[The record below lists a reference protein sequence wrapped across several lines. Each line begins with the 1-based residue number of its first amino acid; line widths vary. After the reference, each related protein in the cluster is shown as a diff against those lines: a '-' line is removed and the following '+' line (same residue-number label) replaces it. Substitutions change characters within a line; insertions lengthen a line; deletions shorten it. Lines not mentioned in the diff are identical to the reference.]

1 MAAAAPED
9 SSLVLLARTCDLPII
24 QAQLTEYLSP
34 LALPDGLSVG
44 RASGAPL
51 DMHDWPEA

>member
-1 MAAAAPED
+1 MASSAPDD
-9 SSLVLLARTCDLPII
+9 SSLVLLARACDLPVIH
-24 QAQLTEYLSP
+24 AQLTEFLTT